1 MSLVSSAAS
10 QLSVIPI
17 DQAPPKKKKSFLRF
31 GIWPKSSSQDIQSNV
46 LSPPARQGV
55 DQGDPGVSWPSN
67 FSVCIHLYCFLFEF
81 SRLFKHNVHVDD
93 EFVLQQLYRPGSLT
107 PCRRLSGLPPSWAKS
122 LADKGLTE
130 EEISFINARRLANS
144 RLQLHTSRP
153 NSPASHYSPLIGQP
167 QALPID
173 RPTTPSSNEFNASP
187 LLTPSSASLVRKFSG
202 ASLRSQSPYL
212 ASNVPVPHALVTS
225 TSLTSLHLSRTNSTS
240 ASYKLWSNT
249 PRSIHNPS
257 SSIAKI
263 YSESHLSCQGSNP
276 DNAFLVPATPPRR
289 MQVSNPSSPPP
300 AYTPSRNA
308 NNTNVYEDIKSRNL
322 PSKASPA
329 GTASTVVSLLSQSV
343 PPSFHQS
350 HASVESMNS
359 SQGSRSTDSRST
371 PQLQKFP
378 NENLSR
384 PPRLSLHASD
394 DNDDWGKLVLSASSL
409 LGGTTTQSST
419 QTEIASPS
427 TQPIPLIIVPAESTV
442 HMDSVQS
449 LPSGSG
455 GAPSASRPSHSTAIS
470 FSLPELKDEFG
481 NLVEKDDFQEAP
493 LSAALAGSFT
503 SSISEKD
510 TLRPGPDGP
519 SLLLP
524 ETRYARKRGDDE
536 NEEELSAKRSNRDS
550 SQSSIST
557 LSASTMTGYTQSTPQ
572 IIRNASVIRRT
583 GAYVTKLPALASPV
597 SADRQQQQW
606 QHSSRKPID
615 QMQVL
620 SEGTTSPENPPLSP
634 MGVVFSVDKGSGFS
648 SGSRRHSGAP
658 PSPINSQFSSDES
671 AGSASTNSTLSSA
684 QSQDQ
689 PTPTTDPGSGG
700 GLGSAVLDFD
710 SFYTQTPSP
719 SRSSFAVAN
728 CSRKPSPSPRDTFGN
743 VPKESTIVKIIS
755 QDENVDGDLGK
766 DDDTQDH
773 ILTREEDKEQGA
785 WDILSGDDAA
795 STPYVA
801 RPLIV
806 VSGES
811 TPPNVSTDSILL
823 SASGPSD
830 RPSKALI
837 ERYPG
842 WLSGVVNP
850 LESFIDATVDPRD
863 HYVELQEIAE
873 GESGS
878 IFAARVDPDNAAKLR
893 LHPFVKSRDTA
904 EIEKGAPAL
913 VAIKI
918 IAITPPCSI
927 TEVPEAQKLIDL
939 ERELNLMKGLWHENI
954 LGLDALYVDL
964 TEDTLWVRME
974 LMERSLADIV
984 GLVAS
989 GLVLH
994 DRMIARFALD
1004 VSFSFLAW
1012 VCDVM
1017 MTNFLSQV
1025 LLALQYLQDN
1035 RIAHRDVRSDNL
1047 LLNSHG
1053 ILKLSAFT
1061 SLFVLY
1067 KHKLTTWQPIFLM
1080 Q

>member
-1 MSLVSSAAS
+1 MM
-10 QLSVIPI
+10 I
-17 DQAPPKKKKSFLRF
+17 
-31 GIWPKSSSQDIQSNV
+31 
-46 LSPPARQGV
+46 
-55 DQGDPGVSWPSN
+55 
-67 FSVCIHLYCFLFEF
+67 Y
-81 SRLFKHNVHVDD
+81 
-93 EFVLQQLYRPGSLT
+93 LYRLGSLT
-107 PCRRLSGLPPSWAKS
+107 LCCRLSGLPPSWAKS

-130 EEISFINARRLANS
+130 EEISLINSRRLANS
-144 RLQLHTSRP
+144 RLHTSRP
-153 NSPASHYSPLIGQP
+153 DSPASHYSPLIGQT

-187 LLTPSSASLVRKFSG
+187 LLTPSSTSLVRKFSG
-202 ASLRSQSPYL
+202 ASVRSQSPYL
-212 ASNVPVPHALVTS
+212 ASANVPVPHALVTS
-225 TSLTSLHLSRTNSTS
+225 TSLTSLHSSRTNSTS
-240 ASYKLWSNT
+240 ASSKLWSNT
-249 PRSIHNPS
+249 TWSTHNPS
-257 SSIAKI
+257 FSVAKI
-263 YSESHLSCQGSNP
+263 HSESHLSCQGSSTN
-276 DNAFLVPATPPRR
+276 NAFLVPATPPRR

-300 AYTPSRNA
+300 AYTPLRNA
-308 NNTNVYEDIKSRNL
+308 NNVHEDIKSRNL
-322 PSKASPA
+322 QSKVPASE
-329 GTASTVVSLLSQSV
+329 TASTVVSSLSQSV
-343 PPSFHQS
+343 PPSPHRS
-350 HASVESMNS
+350 HASVESTNS

-371 PQLQKFP
+371 PQFRRFP
-378 NENLSR
+378 DESLSR

-409 LGGTTTQSST
+409 LSGTTQSSI

-442 HMDSVQS
+442 HADSVQS
-449 LPSGSG
+449 LPLGFG
-455 GAPSASRPSHSTAIS
+455 GPSVLRPSHSTAILPS
-470 FSLPELKDEFG
+470 PHLISSSLPELKDEFG
-481 NLVEKDDFQEAP
+481 NMVEKDNLKDTP
-493 LSAALAGSFT
+493 LSAALIGSFP
-503 SSISEKD
+503 SSVPENHARQRG

-524 ETRYARKRGDDE
+524 ETRYSKNRGDDE
-536 NEEELSAKRSNRDS
+536 NEEELSVKRSNRDS

-583 GAYVTKLPALASPV
+583 GAYVTKLPALASSV
-597 SADRQQQQW
+597 NADRQQQQS

-620 SEGTTSPENPPLSP
+620 SEGTSSAEKPPLSP
-634 MGVVFSVDKGSGFS
+634 MGVVFPVDKSSGSG

-671 AGSASTNSTLSSA
+671 AGSASTNSTLSSV

-700 GLGSAVLDFD
+700 GLGTAVLDFD

-719 SRSSFAVAN
+719 SRPSFAVADCN
-728 CSRKPSPSPRDTFGN
+728 RKPSPSPRDTFGN
-743 VPKESTIVKIIS
+743 VPKESMIVKITS

-766 DDDTQDH
+766 DNDTDSH
-773 ILTREEDKEQGA
+773 ILTREEDQEQGA
-785 WDILSGDDAA
+785 WDILRGDAAAA
-795 STPYVA
+795 STAYVA

-811 TPPNVSTDSILL
+811 TPPDVSTDSILL
-823 SASGPSD
+823 SAPGPSD
-830 RPSKALI
+830 LPSKALI

-850 LESFIDATVDPRD
+850 LAPFIDATVEPRD

-878 IFAARVDPDNAAKLR
+878 VFAARVDPDNADKLR
-893 LHPFVKSRDTA
+893 LHPSVKSRDTE

-918 IAITPPCSI
+918 IAITPPCSNV
-927 TEVPEAQKLIDL
+927 EVPEAQKLIDL
-939 ERELNLMKGLWHENI
+939 ERELKLMKGLWHENI

-984 GLVAS
+984 GLVAA

-1004 VSFSFLAW
+1004 VSLNLFSWPFGF
-1012 VCDVM
+1012 VM
-1017 MTNFLSQV
+1017 
-1025 LLALQYLQDN
+1025 
-1035 RIAHRDVRSDNL
+1035 
-1047 LLNSHG
+1047 
-1053 ILKLSAFT
+1053 
-1061 SLFVLY
+1061 
-1067 KHKLTTWQPIFLM
+1067 
-1080 Q
+1080 